1 MFFCGFEDGCVFGGF
16 GEFVFGGV
24 GALGALCALA
34 VEEES
39 FGEFPAADFV
49 RGCGVDVGD
58 EDLLIFFDGSNGFD
72 VKLFP
77 VEPNGSV
84 VVTAVVD
91 QSSIWMQVQS
101 NAVIHSRS
109 QIERVDIQ
117 LNEHVSSKFQELI
130 VTDICKETHTLAA

>member
-1 MFFCGFEDGCVFGGF
+1 
-16 GEFVFGGV
+16 
-24 GALGALCALA
+24 
-34 VEEES
+34 
-39 FGEFPAADFV
+39 
-49 RGCGVDVGD
+49 
-58 EDLLIFFDGSNGFD
+58 
-72 VKLFP
+72 
-77 VEPNGSV
+77 
-84 VVTAVVD
+84 VVD